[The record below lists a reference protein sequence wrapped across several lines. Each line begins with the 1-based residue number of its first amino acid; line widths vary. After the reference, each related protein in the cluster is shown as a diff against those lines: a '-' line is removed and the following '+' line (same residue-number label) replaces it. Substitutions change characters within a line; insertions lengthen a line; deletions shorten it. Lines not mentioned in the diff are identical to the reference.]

1 MSQFVRPGPRRFVG
15 AMLAGLTLGL
25 GVASAA
31 AATTPPVNP
40 PPAAAPVTSDHAQV
54 IAQGVVELGNGD
66 HHWVQSSQPL
76 AAAVPLGPG
85 GPTLVLTED
94 GSARVRLGGDV
105 LGAQVD
111 VGEATFVPA
120 GVAATLSATIPTRV
134 TLIGIAPGSGD
145 DSFAPGAGLRDVE
158 LIRDVLGAGQTL
170 DLTVGVSAVVRVTA
184 GAISVG
190 GGSVLAAGTERR
202 GARGGADADERRTRP
217 RGRGR
222 RRHRRAGRRR
232 HRDDRPTS
240 DHGRQRNRHDH
251 ASYHRRRHH
260 DSTTSTTTTTIDPT
274 LDTDG
279 DGLYDVDEIALGTD
293 VNNADTDG
301 DGFWD
306 GHETSV
312 THTDPLNADSDSDG
326 LNDYLEAHDFLT
338 NANNPDTD
346 GDGLTDGQEYHDYA
360 TDPLRADSD
369 GDGFADGAEVA
380 AGTDPLDSASHP

>member
-15 AMLAGLTLGL
+15 AMLAGLVVGL
-25 GVASAA
+25 GVASVA

-85 GPTLVLTED
+85 GPTFVLTED

-111 VGEATFVPA
+111 AGEATFVPA

-145 DSFAPGAGLRDVE
+145 DSFAPGAGLRDFE

-184 GAISVG
+184 GAIAVG
-190 GGSVLAAGTERR
+190 GGSVLAAGTSAVVPA
-202 GARGGADADERRTRP
+202 GALTLTNDGPDLAVVAVAVIGEPVDAVTVTTVP
-217 RGRGR
+217 QATT
-222 RRHRRAGRRR
+222 AGNGTATTT
-232 HRDDRPTS
+232 PATT
-240 DHGRQRNRHDH
+240 
-251 ASYHRRRHH
+251 AAATTT
-260 DSTTSTTTTTIDPT
+260 STTSTTTTTIDPT

-306 GHETSV
+306 GHEVNV

-360 TDPLRADSD
+360 TDPTAGRLRR
-369 GDGFADGAEVA
+369 
-380 AGTDPLDSASHP
+380 

>member
-40 PPAAAPVTSDHAQV
+40 PPAVAPGPSDHAQV

-111 VGEATFVPA
+111 AGEATFVPA

-145 DSFAPGAGLRDVE
+145 DSFAPGAGLRDFE

-184 GAISVG
+184 GAVIAVG
-190 GGSVLAAGTERR
+190 GGSVLAAGTSAVVPA
-202 GARGGADADERRTRP
+202 GALTLTNDGPDLAVVAVAVIGEPVDA
-217 RGRGR
+217 
-222 RRHRRAGRRR
+222 A

-240 DHGRQRNRHDH
+240 DHGRSNGPPRPRPRLRPRPPPQ
-251 ASYHRRRHH
+251 APRRRRSTRRSTPTATG
-260 DSTTSTTTTTIDPT
+260 STTSTRSPSAPTSTTQTPT
-274 LDTDG
+274 AT
-279 DGLYDVDEIALGTD
+279 ASGT
-293 VNNADTDG
+293 
-301 DGFWD
+301 
-306 GHETSV
+306 V
-312 THTDPLNADSDSDG
+312 TRST
-326 LNDYLEAHDFLT
+326 
-338 NANNPDTD
+338 
-346 GDGLTDGQEYHDYA
+346 
-360 TDPLRADSD
+360 
-369 GDGFADGAEVA
+369 
-380 AGTDPLDSASHP
+380 